1 MNSNTSSPLK
11 TIEKH
16 SISNENIIN
25 QSSPISKP
33 SKSNH
38 VGKKYTSSTP
48 SQTLLAREQKQQ
60 QHQSQSQNQNQQEIQ
75 HKYLDTNQ
83 RNRFYPVNPN
93 NDNQSPKTPDHNNL
107 NFFITNSAQ
116 DLAKSHSQKHN
127 ISYNSNHSNFS
138 PVSGEGLILKSDVQ
152 QFHSNLKLQSNSNS
166 DKKSSNKLPQIY
178 QFDRYGKLSP
188 ANKVLD
194 FGKNNSNDDN
204 NIDDEMSD
212 GKENIRPRA
221 CSVENLL
228 NFSDHNKTL
237 EQPSRNSSIVLGD
250 SPQRSEDRVFESIS
264 ENNSPRYKLNDRRCQ
279 NQRSVD

>member
-1 MNSNTSSPLK
+1 MISNTSSPLK

-48 SQTLLAREQKQQ
+48 SQTLLAREQKQLQ
-60 QHQSQSQNQNQQEIQ
+60 QQQEIQ
-75 HKYLDTNQ
+75 HKYLDNQ
-83 RNRFYPVNPN
+83 RNRFYPVNPS
-93 NDNQSPKTPDHNNL
+93 NDINQSPKTPDHNNL

-152 QFHSNLKLQSNSNS
+152 QFHSNLKLQSNSNL

-194 FGKNNSNDDN
+194 FGKIENDNKND
-204 NIDDEMSD
+204 DDEMSD

-221 CSVENLL
+221 CSAENLL

-264 ENNSPRYKLNDRRCQ
+264 ENNSPRYNLNDRRCQ
-279 NQRSVD
+279 KQCSVG